1 MKEIIDSLVNV
12 DQSKKYEIEKHILKK
27 HGIRVSHQRMMILDY
42 LVNNRN
48 HPTADDIYKDLKYKD
63 PVLSQATIYNT
74 LNLFVKNNIISE
86 LDFNQTRKRYD
97 FYQRNHA
104 HFICEKC
111 GDILDLNVNIE
122 NLKLDELENYEI
134 NNIDLTIRGICPNC
148 KE

>member
-63 PVLSQATIYNT
+63 PVL
-74 LNLFVKNNIISE
+74 
-86 LDFNQTRKRYD
+86 
-97 FYQRNHA
+97 
-104 HFICEKC
+104 
-111 GDILDLNVNIE
+111 
-122 NLKLDELENYEI
+122 
-134 NNIDLTIRGICPNC
+134 
-148 KE
+148 